1 MARKTTKPKGN
12 RPRRWA
18 VSSTVAAILFTGVGL
33 TGGSEQHA
41 VLEQIATF
49 DGWGEVM
56 SLRWN
61 PQGTELAAASSDPTI
76 RLRTIPGGKL
86 AGKLIGHGSYVY
98 DLDWKKGGRLLA
110 SAACNGGD
118 GENCETG
125 GVIVWDV
132 ESRSLVRR
140 LPLEIETHAVA
151 SRMEQKEGKPS
162 AIDPHSQPGADA
174 RAVAWSKD
182 GRYLAVGGGAGTVKI
197 WDTATW
203 KVIHESKPHWAITD
217 MAWSQDGRLAVAA
230 RDNTVSIWE
239 FSGQRTARITHVLE
253 HHTLDVYAVAWHP
266 TLPLLA
272 SSSGDRTVV
281 IWDAR
286 REEIIH
292 TLKDF
297 DGAVRSVA
305 WRLDGSHLAATA
317 YTLASGAGEIWVY
330 DTRSW
335 QRVAR
340 GIGDKERTFRSIAWS
355 PDGNLLASGGTD
367 YVIKLWR
374 FTP

>member
-1 MARKTTKPKGN
+1 MGRKMTEPAGNKPG
-12 RPRRWA
+12 RWA
-18 VSSTVAAILFTGVGL
+18 AFSTAAVILLAGVGL
-33 TGGSEQHA
+33 NGGSERHA
-41 VLEQIATF
+41 ALEPIATF

-56 SLRWN
+56 SVRWN
-61 PQGTELAAASSDPTI
+61 PQGTELAAASSDPAI

-86 AGKLIGHGSYVY
+86 AAKLTGHGSYVY
-98 DLDWKKGGRLLA
+98 DLDWKEGGRLLS
-110 SAACNGGD
+110 SAACNSGGAED
-118 GENCETG
+118 CVAG

-140 LPLEIETHAVA
+140 LPLAYDTYAVA
-151 SRMEQKEGKPS
+151 TRMELKKGKSS
-162 AIDPHSQPGADA
+162 AIDPESQPGAEA

-182 GRYLAVGGGAGTVKI
+182 GYYLAVGGGAGTVKI

-203 KVIHESKPHWAITD
+203 KVIHEAKPHWAITD

-230 RDNTVSIWE
+230 RDNTVSIWDL
-239 FSGQRTARITHVLE
+239 SYQRTSRITHVLK

-272 SSSGDRTVV
+272 SGSGDRTVV

-286 REEIIH
+286 REKIIH
-292 TLKDF
+292 TLRGF
-297 DGAVRSVA
+297 DGSVRSVA
-305 WRLDGSHLAATA
+305 WRLDGRHLAATA
-317 YTLASGAGEIWVY
+317 YTVASGAGEIWVY

-355 PDGNLLASGGTD
+355 PDGKLLASGGTD